1 MIYAFWE
8 QIVYYFPFVIPPPFG
23 KKIRRRQESDARTE
37 SDSIPFRLRVRIAEH
52 RWEAAREFERRQ
64 IYDTVRKHAT
74 GYRDIH
80 PDEEVALDQKRGNT
94 Y

>member
-8 QIVYYFPFVIPPPFG
+8 QIVYYFPFVIPPPFS

-37 SDSIPFRLRVRIAEH
+37 SDSIPSRLGAKVAEH

-64 IYDTVRKHAT
+64 IYDTMGKHAT
-74 GYRDIH
+74 GYRDIS
-80 PDEEVALDQKRGNT
+80 PNEVAVLDQKRGNT
-94 Y
+94 C